1 MERYESY
8 KPSGISWIGEIPSHW
23 EEASLG
29 HLFEILA
36 GGDTK
41 PEVYSYDKDEQHP
54 HPVYTNTKDEN
65 ATYAY
70 TSNPP
75 FGPNAITVTGRGD
88 IGRAFFRD
96 HFFDAIVR
104 LLVLTPR
111 KETLNGRYYAHFI
124 NSIQGITSDS
134 AAIGQ
139 LSTLQL
145 YPFKATIPPLV
156 EQERIV
162 EYLSTKTSQ
171 IDAQQRERERE
182 SYGCLTS

>member
-1 MERYESY
+1 MERYETY

-23 EEASLG
+23 EETAIG
-29 HLFEILA
+29 HIFDIVA
-36 GGDTK
+36 GGDAK
-41 PEVYSYDKDEQHP
+41 PELYSFEKDSSYI

-65 ATYAY
+65 STYAF

-88 IGRAFFRD
+88 IGRAFYRD
-96 HFFDAIVR
+96 HLFDAIVR

-111 KETLNGRYYAHFI
+111 STNLDGRYFAFFI

-139 LSTLQL
+139 LSTQQL
-145 YPFKATIPPLV
+145 YPFKAAIPPLD
-156 EQERIV
+156 EQKKIV
-162 EYLSTKTSQ
+162 EFLSAKTSQ
-171 IDAQQRERERE
+171 IDAQQRERERV
-182 SYGCLTS
+182 TAA

>member
-1 MERYESY
+1 MERYETY

-23 EEASLG
+23 EEAAIG
-29 HLFEILA
+29 HIFDIVA
-36 GGDTK
+36 GGDAK
-41 PEVYSYDKDEQHP
+41 PELYSFEKDSLHI

-65 ATYAY
+65 STYAF

-88 IGRAFFRD
+88 IGRAFYRD
-96 HFFDAIVR
+96 HLFDAIVR

-111 KETLNGRYYAHFI
+111 STNLDGRYFAFFI

-139 LSTLQL
+139 LSTQQL
-145 YPFKATIPPLV
+145 YPFKATIPPLD
-156 EQERIV
+156 EQKKIV
-162 EYLSTKTSQ
+162 EFLSTKTSQ
-171 IDAQQRERERE
+171 IDAQQRERERV
-182 SYGCLTS
+182 TAA